1 MGNNFLL
8 PVIANHPWVAATPC
22 TCGRR
27 ITNQAHLGV
36 HAEQTEV
43 NDTLHN
49 EVVSCSLGGSS
60 TCRNK
65 MVPNSPFSC
74 SAFCCGFFFEKLCC
88 RIGKSDIFAVN
99 LARQLRTCDDTL
111 NIFLSLI
118 YMKLNLPSHS
128 HTTMIDY
135 KVFSIIVLQMGV
147 N

>member
-1 MGNNFLL
+1 MQLGWFLHMQKQNGPQLPILMQRFLL
-8 PVIANHPWVAATPC
+8 WI
-22 TCGRR
+22 
-27 ITNQAHLGV
+27 
-36 HAEQTEV
+36 
-43 NDTLHN
+43 
-49 EVVSCSLGGSS
+49 
-60 TCRNK
+60 
-65 MVPNSPFSC
+65 
-74 SAFCCGFFFEKLCC
+74 FFEKLCC

>member
-43 NDTLHN
+43 NDTLHD

-60 TCRNK
+60 TCKNK

-74 SAFCCGFFFEKLCC
+74 SALCCGFFFLKNCVVELV
-88 RIGKSDIFAVN
+88 S
-99 LARQLRTCDDTL
+99 RT
-111 NIFLSLI
+111 FLQSA
-118 YMKLNLPSHS
+118 SH
-128 HTTMIDY
+128 DNY
-135 KVFSIIVLQMGV
+135 VLVMTRLTFFILDLYET
-147 N
+147 